1 MMNLTGGTDLCEVFL
16 ITEGLKKLKC
26 YGWGS
31 VVVVYIIKY
40 VYLCNPKRLPL
51 SK

>member
-1 MMNLTGGTDLCEVFL
+1 MMNLTGAQASVRFFL
-16 ITEGLKKLKC
+16 IMEDLKKLKC